1 VSDERYEQ
9 DGRNG
14 QAGAIRCCEHIV
26 LDSHSAG
33 AWTAG
38 ATKHTRMAAVTEHLG
53 MAGAAKYVDAAGK
66 AVPIGTDGVARYA
79 VRSGPAGI
87 VRQYMSDGHYEPIV
101 CSRVNAGVNSAGI
114 ADGACGV
121 ACLGAR
127 WLCLGGCMVSR
138 IPLCWIRTEF
148 WHL

>member
-1 VSDERYEQ
+1 
-9 DGRNG
+9 
-14 QAGAIRCCEHIV
+14 
-26 LDSHSAG
+26 
-33 AWTAG
+33 
-38 ATKHTRMAAVTEHLG
+38 MAAVTEHLG